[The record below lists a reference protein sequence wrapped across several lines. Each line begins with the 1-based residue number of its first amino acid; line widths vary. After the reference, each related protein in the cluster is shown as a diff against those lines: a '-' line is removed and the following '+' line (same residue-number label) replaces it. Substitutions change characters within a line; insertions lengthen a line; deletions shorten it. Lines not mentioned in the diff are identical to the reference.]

1 MRDQVTSARS
11 TELLDRSVRNK
22 RVLLV
27 SAAFGYV
34 MFFMAGTDT
43 GLGVLVR
50 NPELCLAAAGCALVA
65 TFWSSKKQ
73 RWICGIATAVAIA
86 GTLYGYHENSKW
98 RAKLDRFE
106 DTRPQP
112 PASQTEMDR

>member
-1 MRDQVTSARS
+1 MGLDQTARVNSKSETEGNPKPERRAGGREMRDQVTSARS

-73 RWICGIATAVAIA
+73 RWI
-86 GTLYGYHENSKW
+86 
-98 RAKLDRFE
+98 
-106 DTRPQP
+106 
-112 PASQTEMDR
+112 